1 MNEKSNTNF
10 HNDKMPKGGSHC
22 IYLSAM
28 FIDSVFKM
36 NESYYPQV
44 ILEECNYIVS
54 KNKRLDI
61 LLRT

>member
-1 MNEKSNTNF
+1 MNEKSNTKF

-22 IYLSAM
+22 IYLSVI

-36 NESYYPQV
+36 DESYYLQV
-44 ILEECNYIVS
+44 VLEEFNYIVS